1 MCFVA
6 VAGTLQGQTIR
17 ISTDAGYVVAS
28 LIPSTKVKTV
38 HADRDYYWVRAR
50 QLNITQGGIGGDL
63 LDGNYTAFYPDG
75 QLKEQGRFDRGLKT
89 GEWRKWLTTGALAET
104 VNWKAGRLHGD
115 RIRFIQED
123 SLVHQQRFRNGKE
136 VHRRMKIVKAEV
148 TGTEEGKKKTGRS
161 KNEPTERKANDELE
175 KKGEPRTQDSPKTKK
190 RFWERFRPK
199 DEPDR
204 VREKETQ

>member
-28 LIPSTKVKTV
+28 LISSTKVKAV

-50 QLNITQGGIGGDL
+50 QLNITQGGIGGDV
-63 LDGNYTAFYPDG
+63 LDGSYTAFHPDG
-75 QLKEQGRFDRGLKT
+75 QLMEQGRFDRGLKT
-89 GEWRKWLTTGALAET
+89 GEWRKWLSTGALLEI
-104 VNWKAGRLHGD
+104 VNWKAGRLHGE

-123 SLVHQQRFRNGKE
+123 SLVLQQRFRNGKE
-136 VHRRMKIVKAEV
+136 VHRRLKKVKAEV
-148 TGTEEGKKKTGRS
+148 IGKEEGKKKTGRS
-161 KNEPTERKANDELE
+161 KNEPTERKAKGELE
-175 KKGEPRTQDSPKTKK
+175 KKGEPKTQDAPKTKK

-199 DEPDR
+199 DESDR
-204 VREKETQ
+204 VRENGTQ